1 MLASGCVFHRSGYY
15 LLALA
20 AIFSFSWSV
29 SVRAQGSPGLSPST
43 LGSRDGTGGI
53 RGRIVLKSG
62 APITEAVKV
71 YLLTLRGR
79 MATTYTDNQGQ
90 FEFRNLIAGEYGI
103 EVEADSLRYEM
114 ATERVAVFRGAPSLV
129 NITLKEKAGA
139 KRFSDSVVSVG
150 EITSDVPGK
159 ARKEFERAAKLYK
172 DGKIADSIEHL
183 RLALEIYPKFL
194 VARND
199 LGAQLLE
206 QGNLDEAEI
215 ELRRAIEIDP
225 KAFNP
230 YLNLGIVQIK
240 KRQFSE
246 AASTLKTAVSLS
258 SDSPAASLYLGVA
271 LMNLKDLVGAERQ
284 LKVAYDLG
292 GASYS
297 ITFFYL
303 GQVYVQM
310 GDRARAKH
318 AFESYLEREP
328 TAANAPEARKLIG
341 MLQQMN
347 Q

>member
-1 MLASGCVFHRSGYY
+1 VFHRSGYY

-20 AIFSFSWSV
+20 AILSFSWSI
-29 SVRAQGSPGLSPST
+29 SIRAQGAPGFSPST
-43 LGSRDGTGGI
+43 LGTKEGTGGI
-53 RGRIVLKSG
+53 RGRISLKSG
-62 APITEAVKV
+62 APVNEAVKV

-90 FEFRNLIAGEYGI
+90 FEFRNLIAGEYSI
-103 EVEADSLRYEM
+103 EVEADGLRYESI
-114 ATERVAVFRGAPSLV
+114 TERVFVFRGGAAVV
-129 NITLKEKAGA
+129 NISLREKPGS

-150 EITSDVPGK
+150 EITADVPGK
-159 ARKEFERAAKLYK
+159 ARKEFERAAKFYK

-183 RLALEIYPKFL
+183 KLAVEIYPKFL
-194 VARND
+194 IAHND

-206 QGNLDEAEI
+206 QGNLDEAAA

-230 YLNLGIVQIK
+230 YLNLGILLIK
-240 KRQFSE
+240 RREFSE

-258 SDSPAASLYLGVA
+258 SDSPAASLYLGIA
-271 LMNLKDLVGAERQ
+271 LLNLKDLDGAERQ

-303 GQVYVQM
+303 GQVYGQK
-310 GDRARAKH
+310 GDRARARH
-318 AFESYLEREP
+318 AFETYLEREP

-341 MLQQMN
+341 LLQQ
-347 Q
+347 